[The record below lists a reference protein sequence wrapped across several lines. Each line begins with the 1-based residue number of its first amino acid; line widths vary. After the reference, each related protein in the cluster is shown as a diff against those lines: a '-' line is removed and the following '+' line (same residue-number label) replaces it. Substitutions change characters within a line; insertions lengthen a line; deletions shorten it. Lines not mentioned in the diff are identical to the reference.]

1 MDKFHC
7 IGIISKPNGNL
18 TQEILRVVCL
28 VAKHCDKIVLEANS
42 SKAYDKEPPYPVLTL
57 AEMADTIDLAI
68 TIGGDG
74 TMIGAA
80 RELSHKKIPIIGICA
95 GRLGFITDIA
105 IDAIEKTLPD
115 MLDGNYIADARPMLE
130 GVLIRDGREIMRSLS
145 TNDVSIC
152 HGRALGMVEYSVHV
166 NDELMATQRA
176 DGILVSTA
184 TGSTAYAMSAGGPIL
199 QPITRSMLLV
209 PVAPHTLT
217 NRPVILHSSS
227 LIKIEILDTRNAVV
241 SFDAQVF
248 EDVFV
253 GDTIQIRVSP
263 DSEFVML
270 HPKGYSHF
278 DLLRRKL
285 HWDYLPRS
293 EHPVG

>member
-7 IGIISKPNGNL
+7 IGIIAKPNGNL
-18 TQEILRVVCL
+18 TEEVLRVVKL
-28 VAKHCDKIVLEANS
+28 VADRCDKIVLGPNAA
-42 SKAYDKEPPYPVLTL
+42 KAYAGQSPFPVLSIS
-57 AEMADTIDLAI
+57 EMTDTIDLAV

-80 RELSHKKIPIIGICA
+80 RELSRKKIPIIGICA

-105 IDAIEKTLPD
+105 IEAIEKTLPD
-115 MLDGNYIADARPMLE
+115 MLSGHYVIDTRPMLE
-130 GVLIRDGREIMRSLS
+130 GVLIRDGKEIMRSLS

-152 HGRALGMVEYSVHV
+152 HGRALGMVEYSIRV

-199 QPITRSMLLV
+199 HPITRSMLLV

-270 HPKGYSHF
+270 HPKDYSHF

-293 EHPVG
+293 EHSIG